1 MHTAVVAQFEI
12 AARNPDVLRRFYALL
27 FGWRFS
33 AVDHEPRVLSVMTAE
48 SNGVAAV
55 ITSAADGTFGGVRL
69 TVEVNDV
76 FENLCY
82 AEELGGRIIDPPHE
96 VASSGRRLTVASFID
111 PEGNCVG
118 LSSRSQTPTSAS
130 ELAAG

>member
-1 MHTAVVAQFEI
+1 MHAAFVAPVEI
-12 AARNPDVLRRFYALL
+12 AARNPEVLGRFYALL

-33 AVDHEPRVLSVMTAE
+33 AVDHAPGDLSVITAE
-48 SNGVAAV
+48 SNGVATV
-55 ITSAADGTFGGVRL
+55 ITSAGDGAAGGVRL

-96 VASSGRRLTVASFID
+96 IASGGRRLTVASFVD
-111 PEGNCVG
+111 PEGNHVS

-130 ELAAG
+130 ALAAG